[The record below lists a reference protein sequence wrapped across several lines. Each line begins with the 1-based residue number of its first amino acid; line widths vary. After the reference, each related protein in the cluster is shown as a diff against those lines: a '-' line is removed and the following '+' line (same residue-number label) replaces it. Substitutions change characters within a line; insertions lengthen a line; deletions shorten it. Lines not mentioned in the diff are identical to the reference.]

1 MASLQTAAKAALVF
15 LSAAGYYATWYFLL
29 HNGTTD
35 HMARIRDVGARLL
48 SGTKEPFRTIFT
60 GIPAVDNQ
68 LTSLTLFYWELVN
81 GFLPTGSLFCFYF
94 ATQIAFLLPIWC
106 IAHLSLSQTVDSRRL
121 ADYMISVPDLAGIP
135 IAMVFAYIYPTM
147 VMSLPAPSVLS
158 YDLKQ
163 YLVVFWQFFPF
174 WVSLVQGIVAYLL
187 PTGLG
192 EEEEASKVRLNIIM
206 MRWMRPLYAGL
217 LTAATLGQSKTLS
230 LVWTSIFL
238 PGLFASEFRGVFDFS
253 KVFVPAATSPF
264 TPMQSIGAGALLFLQ
279 YDYFV
284 TSASMALWSTVLF
297 VTTYRNG
304 TTRRRLAVL
313 FAGGLGV
320 LVVSGPMGYATVLLW
335 ARDELIVAEAADDGK
350 NAQ

>member
-1 MASLQTAAKAALVF
+1 MQN
-15 LSAAGYYATWYFLL
+15 AGF
-29 HNGTTD
+29 
-35 HMARIRDVGARLL
+35 
-48 SGTKEPFRTIFT
+48 
-60 GIPAVDNQ
+60 AV
-68 LTSLTLFYWELVN
+68 
-81 GFLPTGSLFCFYF
+81 
-94 ATQIAFLLPIWC
+94 LLPIWC
-106 IAHLSLSQTVDSRRL
+106 IAHLSLSRTVDSRRL
-121 ADYMISVPDLAGIP
+121 ADFLISVPDLAGIP

-147 VMSLPAPSVLS
+147 VMSFPAPSVLN

-163 YLVVFWQFFPF
+163 YLVAFWQFFPV
-174 WVSLVQGIVAYLL
+174 WVSLVQGAVAYLL

-192 EEEEASKVRLNIIM
+192 EEEEEASKLRPNIIM

-253 KVFVPAATSPF
+253 KVFVPAASSPF
-264 TPMQSIGAGALLFLQ
+264 TPMPSIGAGALLFLQ

-284 TSASMALWSTVLF
+284 ASASMALWSTLLF
-297 VTTYRNG
+297 VNTYRNG

-320 LVVSGPMGYATVLLW
+320 LAVSGPMGYATVMLW

-350 NAQ
+350 KAQ